1 MMLKGNRNSNRLQG
15 IQLGFVPEN
24 ATTRPIRH
32 QHLAIGDLERLLQ
45 DRVGPIHVFNPM
57 CRRRRAQKLRADYRH
72 QVRRHLDTLR
82 RGDARG
88 LHPARRAADPRDVRH
103 DEVAGAENERSTI
116 IIAGIYDQSRL
127 KHTVSVREE
136 IGLFAEVRRK

>member
-1 MMLKGNRNSNRLQG
+1 MIQAGPSSWDRRDDVKGNRDSNRLQA

-57 CRRRRAQKLRADYRH
+57 CRRRRARSCALTTGIRCEDISIPYAAAMPAACIQPVAPPIRATSGMTKSLALRTND
-72 QVRRHLDTLR
+72 RRSSS
-82 RGDARG
+82 
-88 LHPARRAADPRDVRH
+88 P
-103 DEVAGAENERSTI
+103 ESTI
-116 IIAGIYDQSRL
+116 KAG
-127 KHTVSVREE
+127 
-136 IGLFAEVRRK
+136 

>member
-1 MMLKGNRNSNRLQG
+1 MIQAGPSSWDRRDDVKGNRNSNRLQG

-57 CRRRRAQKLRADYRH
+57 CRRRRAQKLRTDFRH
-72 QVRRHLDTLR
+72 YPIIHTWSYKL
-82 RGDARG
+82 AE
-88 LHPARRAADPRDVRH
+88 AA
-103 DEVAGAENERSTI
+103 
-116 IIAGIYDQSRL
+116 
-127 KHTVSVREE
+127 
-136 IGLFAEVRRK
+136 